1 MLTIVGGVFNTF
13 GVCAEVIDSPVY
25 EGYKNSAVS
34 VGRGQE
40 WKAQNAIFE
49 NNSSNRG
56 GGISNGGYLYLYGDN
71 VFKNNSGYW
80 GGGAIE
86 NGGIAYLLGN
96 NLFEGNSSADRGGA
110 ILSGWYTILQPEK
123 ENGKSIFK
131 DNKAYQGGAIAHIV
145 PRIHAII
152 MEWLMSIIK
161 AGLF

>member
-25 EGYKNSAVS
+25 DGYKNSAVS

-71 VFKNNSGYW
+71 VFKITADI
-80 GGGAIE
+80 GA
-86 NGGIAYLLGN
+86 AVRLKMAALL
-96 NLFEGNSSADRGGA
+96 
-110 ILSGWYTILQPEK
+110 IY
-123 ENGKSIFK
+123 
-131 DNKAYQGGAIAHIV
+131 
-145 PRIHAII
+145 
-152 MEWLMSIIK
+152 
-161 AGLF
+161 